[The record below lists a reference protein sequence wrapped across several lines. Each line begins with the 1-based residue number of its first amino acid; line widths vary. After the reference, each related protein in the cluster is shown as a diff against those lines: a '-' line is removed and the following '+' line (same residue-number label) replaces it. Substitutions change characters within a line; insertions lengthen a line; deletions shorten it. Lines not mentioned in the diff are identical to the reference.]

1 MSSCSTAAYITV
13 GFWTSFSVNGSIGDV
28 IHCPSSYCGCRN
40 IQDYYEPTCQLFPPF
55 DVEYRPDDALCSGN
69 RSGILCGGC
78 KENFTQSLNG
88 YSCISNDVC
97 RRNLG
102 WIWAVTVLGYI
113 LYSIYIVGKSLETK
127 SDDGLVMCILF
138 YGQISSFASIP
149 PILIAQPQNS
159 ADSTWF
165 SKITQFESILSLY
178 ESTCYGPSM
187 GAYAATLAQLS
198 GPAIVVFVSLLLTLV
213 AGRLQLRFVNYF
225 RKHKLKFRESFSVVL
240 VNVLQLLFS
249 SVSNV
254 IFRLIKCVDLG
265 GSVEDEPRRVFI
277 DGTQKCSGYQHDF
290 LVAAAVLL
298 SIVLVLFCA
307 GLKSGKISSH
317 TRALVCSAYTDS
329 RYYWI
334 AVQLVFRFIVTVI
347 SATVSEVPSVAAMS
361 MCICSIF
368 MLVMLVAFRP
378 YVDKRTHCM
387 DVFCHTFLIAQF
399 LLQSVARVSESVG
412 FSIQEG
418 SHFYDFVKMAAYS
431 SFVLRFVP

>member
-1 MSSCSTAAYITV
+1 
-13 GFWTSFSVNGSIGDV
+13 
-28 IHCPSSYCGCRN
+28 
-40 IQDYYEPTCQLFPPF
+40 
-55 DVEYRPDDALCSGN
+55 
-69 RSGILCGGC
+69 
-78 KENFTQSLNG
+78 
-88 YSCISNDVC
+88 
-97 RRNLG
+97 
-102 WIWAVTVLGYI
+102 
-113 LYSIYIVGKSLETK
+113 
-127 SDDGLVMCILF
+127 
-138 YGQISSFASIP
+138 
-149 PILIAQPQNS
+149 
-159 ADSTWF
+159 
-165 SKITQFESILSLY
+165 
-178 ESTCYGPSM
+178 M

-198 GPAIVVFVSLLLTLV
+198 GPAIVVFVSLVLTLV
-213 AGRLQLRFVNYF
+213 AGRLQLRFANYF

-254 IFRLIKCVDLG
+254 IFRLINCVDLG
-265 GSVEDEPRRVFI
+265 GSVSVDEEPRRVFI
-277 DGTQKCSGYQHDF
+277 DGTKKCSGYQHDF

-307 GLKSGKISSH
+307 GLKFGKISSH

-368 MLVMLVAFRP
+368 MLVMLVTFRP

-387 DVFCHTFLIAQF
+387 DAFCHTFLIAQF

-418 SHFYDFVKMAAYS
+418 SRFYDFINMAAYS